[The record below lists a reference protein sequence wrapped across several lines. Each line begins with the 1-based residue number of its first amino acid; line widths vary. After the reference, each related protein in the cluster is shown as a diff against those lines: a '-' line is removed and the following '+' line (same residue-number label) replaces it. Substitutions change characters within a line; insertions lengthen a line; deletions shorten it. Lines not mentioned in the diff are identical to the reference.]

1 MGHIVGIDLG
11 TTYSCIAYLEG
22 AEPRVISNLEGKPT
36 TPSVV
41 SFTETGDRLVG
52 NLALRQALTNPE
64 NTLYAVKRLMG
75 KKYHSEEVQEA
86 EKRLTYKLT
95 EASNGDVMIKLGTR
109 TVTPQEISSMILR
122 YLKKCAESYFGEKV
136 TEAVLTVPAHFDDHQ
151 RRATRDAASIAG
163 LEVLRFINEP
173 TSASLAYGLRE
184 RQNGIVA
191 VYDMGGGTF
200 DISILEINDGIFH
213 ILATSGNS
221 YLGGEDFD
229 NRITDWLLE
238 EFKKENGFDL
248 SENKLALQRLKEAA
262 EKAKCE
268 LSYTH
273 ESEINLPFIEA
284 GDSSSKHL
292 KKKIERKKLEELTK
306 DLVDKTL
313 PHVEKTLKEA
323 QISPDKLDEII
334 IVGGQTRM
342 PLIKK
347 SIQEFFG
354 KMPAEHINPD
364 ESVAMGAAIQSGIL
378 RGDMSDIALLLDI
391 TPISLGVETE
401 NGLFTKIIHKN
412 TTIPTRKTKAFTT
425 VEDDQKTVQIHVLQG
440 ENNDIQ
446 DNVSLA
452 KFDLLGI
459 ESAPAGVPQVEVT
472 FDIDVNGIVKVYA
485 KDVATGRERAIKV
498 KASSGLS
505 SEELKDIIDDKKK
518 EEPEE

>member
-1 MGHIVGIDLG
+1 MGQIIGIDLG

-22 AEPRVISNLEGKPT
+22 SEPRVISNLEGKAT

-41 SFTETGDRLVG
+41 SFTETGERLVG
-52 NLALRQALTNPE
+52 NLAQRQALTNPE
-64 NTLYAVKRLMG
+64 NTLYAIKRLMG
-75 KKYHSEEVQEA
+75 KKYNSEEVKKA

-122 YLKKCAESYFGEKV
+122 YLKKCAESYFGEVV
-136 TEAVLTVPAHFDDHQ
+136 TDAVLTVPAHFDDHQ

-163 LEVLRFINEP
+163 LDVLRFINEP
-173 TSASLAYGLRE
+173 TSASLAYGLSE
-184 RQNGIVA
+184 KKNGTVA

-200 DISILEINDGIFH
+200 DISILEINEGIFH
-213 ILATSGNS
+213 IRSTSGNS

-238 EFKKENGFDL
+238 EFKKEHKLDL
-248 SENKLALQRLKEAA
+248 AENKLALQRLKEAA

-273 ESEINLPFIEA
+273 ESEINLPFIDA
-284 GDSSSKHL
+284 GESSSAHL
-292 KKKIERKKLEELTK
+292 RKRIERGKLEELTR
-306 DLVDKTL
+306 DLVDKTF
-313 PHVEKTLKEA
+313 PHVEQALNEA
-323 QISPDKLDEII
+323 GVEPDKLDEII

-391 TPISLGVETE
+391 TPMSLGVETE
-401 NGLFTKIIHKN
+401 NGSFTKIIHKN
-412 TTIPTRKTKAFTT
+412 TTVPTRKTKAFTT
-425 VEDDQKTVQIHVLQG
+425 VEDDQQTVRIHVLQG
-440 ENNDIQ
+440 ESNDIH

-498 KASSGLS
+498 RTSSGLTQ
-505 SEELKDIIDDKKK
+505 EELDKIIGEKEK
-518 EEPEE
+518 EEPES